1 MYTRICPEC
10 NNNIVYKTKRTY
22 DGAAKLNSK
31 CTKCRTNKYSP
42 KPNTKCI
49 VCEKEIY
56 RRPGATS
63 KQNFCSYG
71 CRNKFYS
78 ADKSFAW
85 KGGKKKRD
93 RECDRRKRKENKLK
107 AIEYCG
113 GECKHCGYNKCIDA
127 MDFHHLN
134 PEEKD
139 LNIKSLI
146 NCSWSRIEE
155 ELKKCILLCANCHR
169 EEHWRLKNESR
180 ENEATV

>member
-1 MYTRICPEC
+1 MYTRICPKC
-10 NNNIVYKTKRTY
+10 NKEIIYRKEKTRDRMSKKNCVCKQCALKNIV
-22 DGAAKLNSK
+22 L
-31 CTKCRTNKYSP
+31 
-42 KPNTKCI
+42 KPNTKCA
-49 VCEKEIY
+49 VCEKEMY
-56 RRPGATS
+56 RRPCRTF

-71 CRNKFYS
+71 CKNKFYS
-78 ADKSFAW
+78 GDKSFAW

-93 RECDRRKRKENKLK
+93 RECDRKKRKENKLK

-169 EEHWRLKNESR
+169 EEHWRLKNELR
-180 ENEATV
+180 EHEKTI